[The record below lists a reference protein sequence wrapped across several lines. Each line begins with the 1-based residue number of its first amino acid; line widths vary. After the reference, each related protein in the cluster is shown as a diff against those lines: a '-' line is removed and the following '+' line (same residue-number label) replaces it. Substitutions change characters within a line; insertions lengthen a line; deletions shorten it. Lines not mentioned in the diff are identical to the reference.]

1 MHVTCYSISIQYQ
14 YVTLSHV
21 YFIHVFVHISNDI
34 FTWTTDPKPFLAVRF
49 MMLFVLCLKWILNF
63 WLLFGDPVRC
73 HKQASRSWHHYF
85 NAHQVPI
92 WFFKYVML
100 QAPTQI
106 LMGGLQLEVFP
117 YTDTSLERYRGQ
129 LFFFS
134 VEKSANSWHVVSSW
148 RCRGIVFR
156 MTGFAASPWFF
167 DVFGFGIQNGLAMIP
182 WYILVKLWRY
192 RDWPS
197 EWHHLTHETW
207 CVGLIWFGFN
217 SP

>member
-100 QAPTQI
+100 QAPTQV

-117 YTDTSLERYRGQ
+117 YTDTDTSLERYRGQ
-129 LFFFS
+129 LFFFFGW
-134 VEKSANSWHVVSSW
+134 EVSK
-148 RCRGIVFR
+148 
-156 MTGFAASPWFF
+156 
-167 DVFGFGIQNGLAMIP
+167 Q
-182 WYILVKLWRY
+182 
-192 RDWPS
+192 
-197 EWHHLTHETW
+197 LTCCELMK
-207 CVGLIWFGFN
+207 V
-217 SP
+217 